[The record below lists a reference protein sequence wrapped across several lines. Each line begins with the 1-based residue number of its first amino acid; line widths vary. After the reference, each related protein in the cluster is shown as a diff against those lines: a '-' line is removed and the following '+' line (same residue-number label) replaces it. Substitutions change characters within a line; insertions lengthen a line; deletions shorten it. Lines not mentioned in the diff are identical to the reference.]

1 MNFKSQRNL
10 KNHHKIPLYPP
21 FPKGEA
27 NISSLWPLAR
37 EGLWPG
43 GKREAGRDFQSAKVL
58 QNSKQSRFGHLKW
71 VLGIYLGFVIWDFE
85 FQKIVCV
92 WEIDN
97 G

>member
-1 MNFKSQRNL
+1 MKE
-10 KNHHKIPLYPP
+10 I
-21 FPKGEA
+21 
-27 NISSLWPLAR
+27 
-37 EGLWPG
+37 
-43 GKREAGRDFQSAKVL
+43 

-71 VLGIYLGFVIWDFE
+71 VFGIYLGFVIWDFE